1 VINFDSLPT
10 WLLIVG
16 FLVSAGVVYASGFRL
31 SRYAD
36 SIARQAR
43 VGHAMIGVILLGGVT
58 SLPEIAVS
66 GSAAFNGNAAM
77 AVNNLLGGFTM
88 QVTVLAIADIAIR
101 RSALTAVV
109 PDPSALLQGALGI
122 LLVALTIVGVAAGD
136 VAFAGASAWTWAIAA
151 VFVYAIRTILRAEK
165 KPSWQVIGEP
175 PSTEI
180 DQPDPGDEL
189 SGVGLLAAT
198 CLAALLILLAGYALS
213 STGEILAERSG
224 LGDSFFGAV
233 FIAITT
239 SLPEISTVLAAV
251 RLGRY
256 VMAVSDI
263 FGTNLFDIGV
273 IFLADLAYPGGPVL
287 NQVGSFA
294 IVAGLLGILVTAI
307 YLAGLIE
314 RRDLQIAGIGVDSI
328 AVVATY
334 LGGVGLLYGLR

>member
-1 VINFDSLPT
+1 LSS
-10 WLLIVG
+10 WLLVAG
-16 FLVSAGVVYASGFRL
+16 FVVSAGVVYAAGTRL

-36 SIARQAR
+36 GIARHTGI
-43 VGHAMIGVILLGGVT
+43 GHALIGVVLLGGVT

-66 GSAAFNGNAAM
+66 GSAAFNGNAALS
-77 AVNNLLGGFTM
+77 VNNLLGGFTM
-88 QVTVLAIADIAIR
+88 QVAVLALADFAIR
-101 RSALTAVV
+101 KSALTAVV
-109 PDPSALLQGALGI
+109 PDPTALLQGTLGI
-122 LLVALTIVGVAAGD
+122 LLVALTITGVAIGD
-136 VAFAGASAWTWAIAA
+136 VAFAGAGLWTWAIAA
-151 VFVYAIRTILRAEK
+151 VFVYAIRTVVRAESH
-165 KPSWQVIGEP
+165 PSWQVIGEP
-175 PSTEI
+175 PSPEI
-180 DQPDPGDEL
+180 DKSDHGAEL
-189 SGVGLLAAT
+189 RGVKLLAAT
-198 CLAALLILLAGYALS
+198 GLAALIILVAGYVLS
-213 STGEILAERSG
+213 STAEILAERTG

-233 FIAITT
+233 FVAITT

-273 IFLADLAYPGGPVL
+273 IFLADLAYPGGPIL
-287 NQVGSFA
+287 NQTGTFA

-314 RRDLQIAGIGVDSI
+314 RRDLSIAGIGVDSI